1 MPIYRNEKN
10 KTQPDNKKLHSVNLL
25 SLVDLCKTTEEQN
38 QLLDAIAEMELQNQ
52 AALTLDTKVRTLS
65 YKTALE
71 RAGLSEETIDSI
83 LEQGDL
89 SGLLGNDES
98 QLAESYLRDHLPM
111 GTYVKQADVDTIIK
125 QLQDDKKN
133 NVDRVIAQTR
143 FEESM
148 QTLCDTAEK
157 FDSEALANA
166 QVEAGKSSKGYDIYR
181 MDPEGGLCITEVP
194 EAKIAA
200 NKDQIV
206 AELREQVQKEL
217 KAEQKHANSVGSG
230 AKTFVTG
237 DAENMSKGTIQ
248 MTAAAAMFI
257 FSKVREVSKRKALED
272 AMKQGEVKIQTVVNN
287 LVGLEKSMMI
297 DSMEED
303 HSVFENDLN
312 QG

>member
-10 KTQPDNKKLHSVNLL
+10 KAPDNKKLHSVSLL

-52 AALTLDTKVRTLS
+52 ASLTLDTKVRTLS
-65 YKTALE
+65 YKTALAN
-71 RAGLSEETIDSI
+71 AGLSEETIDSI
-83 LEQGDL
+83 MEQGDL
-89 SGLLGNDES
+89 SGLLGNVES

-111 GTYVKQADVDTIIK
+111 GTYVKQADVDVVIK
-125 QLQDDKKN
+125 QLQEDTQNTVDK
-133 NVDRVIAQTR
+133 VIAQAR

-148 QTLCDTAEK
+148 QKLCDNAEK
-157 FDSEALANA
+157 FDSEALANS
-166 QVEAGKSSKGYDIYR
+166 QIEAGKSSKNYDIYR

-194 EAKIAA
+194 KAIISA

-206 AELREQVQKEL
+206 AELREQVQKEI

-230 AKTFVTG
+230 AKTFATG

-257 FSKVREVSKRKALED
+257 FAKIKEVDKRKALED

-287 LVGLEKSMMI
+287 LVGLEKSMMV

-303 HSVFENDLN
+303 HSVFEDGLN